1 MNPRLRELALEAAKH
16 VDLQDWWIVLWGG
29 EWFCG
34 KRSGYTT
41 PLGRLDNLQK
51 LQMPFSLVEGP
62 GGAPR
67 PHVAFVTCPWLL
79 DTLVL
84 PEDALWIS
92 CSALKNPDQVRLS
105 IWSTEKLKLEE
116 RAARSGLSLAT
127 Q

>member
-1 MNPRLRELALEAAKH
+1 MHPKLRDLALEAAKH
-16 VDLQDWWIVLWGG
+16 INLNDWWIALWGG

-34 KRSGYTT
+34 QRHKSKLT
-41 PLGRLDNLQK
+41 NLQK

-79 DTLVL
+79 ETLVL

-92 CSALKNPDQVRLS
+92 CTALKNPDQTRMS